1 MAARMPHPA
10 YNDHVGHKAQGA
22 NPNLNYEQRILR
34 LQTPPEFRH
43 RLPLEVCGRVFSG
56 IPPLVEGALR
66 MAIDGA
72 SVIQGRHPAW
82 FQRASDIRL
91 TGYDHQGA
99 DTLLILELPKLGE
112 AAEELYKQHEFWDT
126 RPKPEL
132 TAFDVLRRV
141 VDEVA
146 IENGESPWF
155 DPQLLRRFTHLRR
168 VFGPEIESIQVKD
181 SGKPTTLDAKV
192 VDTAARL
199 CASTPPSRQVR
210 ILGKLDMI
218 RHSTRSFSVRLE
230 SGEEAHGVMAS
241 MDAVNQLAGYF
252 GKPILVLGRAVYRP
266 SGALLRIDA
275 AAIEDGVGVS
285 PMFSKVPPP
294 QGLSRSYQTRIKL
307 SEVGKSGV
315 PAFFGT
321 WPGDETDAD
330 LDAMLRELRHTP
342 ATGR

>member
-192 VDTAARL
+192 VDTAARVRGVDDAACVIL
-199 CASTPPSRQVR
+199 ERPLEHQQRAQLVIIEEPELGLHPDALAIIAELLVEAAQRTQVVVTT
-210 ILGKLDMI
+210 
-218 RHSTRSFSVRLE
+218 HSDVLISALTDHADSVLVCEYLKGGTQMHRLE
-230 SGEEAHGVMAS
+230 SEKLQEWLKEYRLGEIWRI
-241 MDAVNQLAGYF
+241 
-252 GKPILVLGRAVYRP
+252 GKLG
-266 SGALLRIDA
+266 GNL
-275 AAIEDGVGVS
+275 
-285 PMFSKVPPP
+285 
-294 QGLSRSYQTRIKL
+294 
-307 SEVGKSGV
+307 
-315 PAFFGT
+315 
-321 WPGDETDAD
+321 W
-330 LDAMLRELRHTP
+330 
-342 ATGR
+342 